1 MAIFDQVSTQM
12 KEAMKAR
19 DAARLGALRNVRAGF
34 LTEMKKDNSDD
45 LDDEVSIGLLRK
57 LEKQR
62 GESIEAFDQ
71 AGRQEQADAERG
83 ELAVIREFLPSL
95 ADEAQTKAWV
105 EAAIAETG
113 AAAPGDVG
121 RVMGAI
127 MKAHKGDVDGGLAK
141 RIAGELLSG

>member
-34 LTEMKKDNSDD
+34 LTEMKKDNSDS
-45 LDDEVSIGLLRK
+45 LPDEACVAILRR

-62 GESIEAFDQ
+62 RESIDAFEK
-71 AGRQEQADAERG
+71 AGRDEMAAAERA
-83 ELAVIREFLPSL
+83 ELAVLQEFLPSL